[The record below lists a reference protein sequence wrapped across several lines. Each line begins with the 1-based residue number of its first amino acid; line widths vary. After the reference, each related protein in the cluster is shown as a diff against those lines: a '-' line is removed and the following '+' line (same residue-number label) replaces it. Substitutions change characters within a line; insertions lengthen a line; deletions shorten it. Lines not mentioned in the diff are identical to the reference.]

1 MNKLT
6 AFQKRMIVVGIGL
19 LIILFGALQ
28 ATFKFDI
35 FIKYKRVV
43 DDIIFILM
51 VFAAMLLFSNR
62 KIRPEPEAPKEAST
76 PERTAETN
84 CEKTEDSK

>member
-28 ATFKFDI
+28 ATFKLDI

-43 DDIIFILM
+43 DDVIFILM

-62 KIRPEPEAPKEAST
+62 KTRSEPEAPNEAVEPEKKE
-76 PERTAETN
+76 ETTGGQT
-84 CEKTEDSK
+84 KDL

>member
-1 MNKLT
+1 MGKLT

-51 VFAAMLLFSNR
+51 VLAAMLLFSNR
-62 KIRPEPEAPKEAST
+62 KTRPESEAPKEAIS
-76 PERTAETN
+76 PEKKEET
-84 CEKTEDSK
+84 TGDL

>member
-6 AFQKRMIVVGIGL
+6 AFQKRMIVLGIGF

-35 FIKYKRVV
+35 FIKYKRIV
-43 DDIIFILM
+43 DDVIFILM

-62 KIRPEPEAPKEAST
+62 KTRPEPEAPKEAVE
-76 PERTAETN
+76 PEKKEETTGGQT
-84 CEKTEDSK
+84 KDL